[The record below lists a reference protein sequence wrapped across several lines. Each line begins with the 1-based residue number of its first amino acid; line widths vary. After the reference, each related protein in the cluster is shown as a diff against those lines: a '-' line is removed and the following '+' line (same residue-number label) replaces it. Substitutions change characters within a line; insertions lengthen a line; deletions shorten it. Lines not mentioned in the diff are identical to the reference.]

1 MTTYPF
7 PMFYLAV
14 AIVVALFI
22 AGIVFLV
29 NSPKP
34 SASDCSKLADSESD
48 LGAICPAGQH
58 ISFQPWLKTYL
69 NNPQSCC
76 VKDEDGKCSKG
87 REDDGSADLCLKYK
101 SESDCKVWNPGDY
114 WCSWTPNSPQPQPQP
129 QPQVPSAKE
138 TCSASA
144 NAASSGGT
152 CSDAEKTCKT
162 YTKGEECKN
171 NNCCKWTRQPVC
183 CGPDPDCVLQAQ
195 PGWPDS
201 LRKDTCNN
209 FLKPKF
215 GCHWAENG
223 ICSQQATN

>member
-48 LGAICPAGQH
+48 RNNICPAGQH
-58 ISFQPWLKTYL
+58 ISLQPGLKTYL
-69 NNPQSCC
+69 KNPQSCC

-87 REDDGSADLCLKYK
+87 REDGSADLCLKYK
-101 SESDCKVWNPGDY
+101 SESDCVFWNPGDY
-114 WCSWTPNSPQPQPQP
+114 WCSWTPNYPQPQPQP

-138 TCSASA
+138 TCLASA

-152 CSDAEKTCKT
+152 CPDAEITCKK
-162 YTKGEECKN
+162 YTKGDCKKN
-171 NNCCKWTRQPVC
+171 NNCCKWTRRPMC
-183 CGPDPDCVLQAQ
+183 CGPDPYCAVSAT
-195 PGWPDS
+195 WPDS
-201 LRKDTCNN
+201 LRKDTCN
-209 FLKPKF
+209 FLKTQF
-215 GCHWAENG
+215 GCYWAENG